1 MSFITRDQKQV
12 VFKVLCWLSIW
23 IVMAILFIL
32 LFHIFWE
39 GKDWLSWRFLN
50 SFPSRKPELAG
61 IKAALHGSFWVIT
74 LTTVIAVS
82 IGVSTALFLEEYA
95 PKSSRIVYFLQVN
108 IANLSGMPSIIYGLL
123 GLTVFVRF
131 FMLEQ
136 SILAGSL
143 TLSLLVMP
151 IIIMASQGAI
161 RSVPQSLRDAAFALG
176 AYKWQVICYQVLP
189 AAAPG
194 ILTGI
199 ILSTS
204 RAIGEAAP
212 LIMIGA
218 LSFMAFTP
226 ESVMDSFTVLPVQ
239 IFNWASRPQ
248 ADFHSLAAAGII
260 VLLSLLLSL
269 NFLAILIRNKSQKRY
284 KL

>member
-1 MSFITRDQKQV
+1 MSFITRDQKQFL
-12 VFKVLCWLSIW
+12 FKILCQISTWLVMLVLF
-23 IVMAILFIL
+23 VL

-39 GKDWLSWRFLN
+39 GKDWLSWQFFN
-50 SFPSRKPELAG
+50 SFPSRKPHLAG
-61 IKAALHGSFWVIT
+61 IKAALHGSFWIIT
-74 LTTVIAVS
+74 LTTLIAVS
-82 IGVSTALFLEEYA
+82 VGVSTALFLEEYA
-95 PKSSRIVYFLQVN
+95 PKSSKIVYLLQVN

-123 GLTVFVRF
+123 GLTIFVRF

-136 SILAGSL
+136 SLLAGSL

-151 IIIMASQGAI
+151 IIIISSQGAI

-176 AYKWQVICYQVLP
+176 AYKWQVVLYQVLP
-189 AAAPG
+189 AATPG

-204 RAIGEAAP
+204 RGIGESAP

-226 ESVMDSFTVLPVQ
+226 ESLMDSFTVLPVQ

-248 ADFHSLAAAGII
+248 ADFHSLAATGII
-260 VLLSLLLSL
+260 VLLTLLLSL
-269 NFLAILIRNKSQKRY
+269 NFLAIWIRNKSQKRY
-284 KL
+284 KI

>member
-1 MSFITRDQKQV
+1 MTLITRNQKQFL
-12 VFKVLCWLSIW
+12 FKALSRLSTL
-23 IVMAILFIL
+23 IVMSILGLL

-39 GKDWLSWRFLN
+39 GKDWISLDFLN
-50 SFPSRKPELAG
+50 RFPSRKPHLAG
-61 IKAALHGSFWVIT
+61 IKAALSGSFWIIT
-74 LTTVIAVS
+74 LTMLIAVS

-95 PKSSRIVYFLQVN
+95 PKSSKLVYLLQVN

-123 GLTVFVRF
+123 GLTIFVRF
-131 FMLEQ
+131 FMLGQ
-136 SILAGSL
+136 SIIAGVL

-151 IIIMASQGAI
+151 IIIITSQGAI

-176 AYKWQVICYQVLP
+176 AYKWQVVFFQVLP
-189 AAAPG
+189 AATPG

-199 ILSTS
+199 ILATS
-204 RAIGEAAP
+204 RGIGEAAP

-226 ESVMDSFTVLPVQ
+226 ENLMDSFTVLPVQ

-248 ADFHSLAAAGII
+248 PDFHSLAAAGII

-269 NFLAILIRNKSQKRY
+269 NFLAILIRNRSQKRY

>member
-1 MSFITRDQKQV
+1 MTLITREQKQYLFQTLCLLSTLLV
-12 VFKVLCWLSIW
+12 VS
-23 IVMAILFIL
+23 IL
-32 LFHIFWE
+32 LVLLLHIFLE
-39 GKDWLSWRFLN
+39 GKDWLSFDFLT
-50 SFPSRKPELAG
+50 SYPSRRPHLAG
-61 IKAALHGSFWVIT
+61 IKAALYGSFWIIS
-74 LTTVIAVS
+74 LTTLISVF

-95 PKSSRIVYFLQVN
+95 PKNSKWVYFLQIN
-108 IANLSGMPSIIYGLL
+108 IANLAGMPSIIYGLL
-123 GLTVFVRF
+123 GLTIFVRF
-131 FMLEQ
+131 FALDQ
-136 SILAGSL
+136 SVLAGSL
-143 TLSLLVMP
+143 TLSLLVIP

-176 AYKWQVICYQVLP
+176 AYKWQVVCLQVLP
-189 AAAPG
+189 AASAG

-218 LSFMAFTP
+218 LSFVAFTP
-226 ESVMDSFTVLPVQ
+226 ENIMDSFTVLPVQ

-248 ADFHSLAAAGII
+248 EDFHSLAAAGII

-269 NFLAILIRNKSQKRY
+269 NFLAILIRNYSRKRY